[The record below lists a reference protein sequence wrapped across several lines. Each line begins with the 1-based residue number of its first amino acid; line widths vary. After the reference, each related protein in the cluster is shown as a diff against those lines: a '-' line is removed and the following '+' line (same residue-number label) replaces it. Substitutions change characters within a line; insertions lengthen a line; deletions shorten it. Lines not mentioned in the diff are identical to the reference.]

1 MAKNGNGRRG
11 IVRQV
16 TDLAQN
22 YLKLSDW
29 PDIITSVTHWRQLL
43 VVVVLAVG
51 AVLTVVVRQTGLNNL
66 WVLLGV
72 LVVVALT
79 VCVTAYVIIY
89 LESRPSRERKRR
101 GQDAG
106 SPAQLVRLMPTGT
119 VLFYIAPTLRYND
132 YYARLLTAL
141 QTELSKLSK
150 DPETAVPLQY
160 CSPLG
165 DTPEDTYRCLEDLLK
180 HVRPSDL
187 IVMVPKGLHD
197 PKTGARFRALVD
209 KHSSTRIMFL
219 DQPPPEDFRRNKE
232 RFSFVGVDNRK
243 VGILAAFALHK
254 ALAQREDK
262 DKEYKYC
269 IVKGP
274 GGDTRYKAFLAAVGF
289 FDKKAPV
296 DTLNVGDVDR
306 IDSFPHINAYIKD
319 QSPATPIGIFGGNDE
334 TSIAVLQALRDAE
347 VETAFVVGCDSTRE
361 MRLIVDNREQP
372 AAVATIDTRIRDQAM
387 MTVRAIQSPIFE
399 LLEPK
404 LHPTFLDGE
413 FKKLLEGDVFKA
425 FWDETT

>member
-1 MAKNGNGRRG
+1 MGKNGNGRRG
-11 IVRQV
+11 ILRQV
-16 TDLAQN
+16 TDSAQN
-22 YLKLSDW
+22 HLKLSDW
-29 PDIITSVTHWRQLL
+29 PEIITSVTHWRQLL
-43 VVVVLAVG
+43 VVVVLAMCV
-51 AVLTVVVRQTGLNNL
+51 VLTVVVSQTGLDYP

-101 GQDAG
+101 EQDAG
-106 SPAQLVRLMPTGT
+106 SQAQLVRLMPTGT
-119 VLFYIAPTLRYND
+119 ILFYIAPTLRYND

-150 DPETAVPLQY
+150 DPEKAVPLQY

-187 IVMVPKGLHD
+187 ITMVPKGLHD

-219 DQPPPEDFRRNKE
+219 DQPPPEDFRHNKE
-232 RFSFVGVDNRK
+232 RFSFVGVNNRK

-254 ALAQREDK
+254 ALAQRK
-262 DKEYKYC
+262 DKKYKYC

-274 GGDTRYKAFLAAVGF
+274 GGDTRYKAFLSAVGF

-347 VETAFVVGCDSTRE
+347 VESAFVVGCDSTRE

-387 MTVRAIQSPIFE
+387 MTVRAIQSPLFE

-413 FKKLLEGDVFKA
+413 FKKLLAGDVFKA
-425 FWDETT
+425 FWDETK